1 MGGHIGI
8 PGRLGADA
16 EVKTLQNGT
25 KVMEFRL
32 ACDGWDG
39 KAKYT
44 EWYNC
49 SFWQEKKIDA
59 IEQYMTKGKQVFVT
73 GIHRTEA
80 YTNKGGEAVA
90 KNKVRVGEIVLMG
103 GGEADNGGG
112 GSGGG
117 QTQTKA
123 KPKYKPTAKSAP
135 RDDDLDDCIPF

>member
-8 PGRLGADA
+8 PGRLGKDA

-25 KVMEFRL
+25 KVMEFSV
-32 ACDGWDG
+32 AVDGWDG

-49 SFWQEKKIDA
+49 SLWQEKKIDA

-80 YTNKGGEAVA
+80 YTNKSGEAVA

-103 GGEADNGGG
+103 GGEEAG
-112 GSGGG
+112 GGG
-117 QTQTKA
+117 QTQSKGG
-123 KPKYKPTAKSAP
+123 KPKYTPPSKPAF
-135 RDDDLDDCIPF
+135 DQDLDDEIPF